1 MKIKRKATILYCEN
15 IEISRNF
22 YSNLLGFSVEMDLG
36 SVIFYKEG
44 IAIWELKEG
53 HILNTLI
60 NTGVKESSTN
70 AFELYFEVED
80 WEDTLQRL
88 KQWDVDYL
96 HKAVEEPWG
105 QRTIRILDPDTNIIE
120 IGETLERFIK
130 RLHDK
135 GVSKEEIARLNE
147 ISVDE
152 VTSILD
158 NKV

>member
-15 IEISRNF
+15 IEMSRNF
-22 YSNLLGFSVEMDLG
+22 YSNVLGLSIEMDMG

-60 NTGVKESSTN
+60 NTGGKGSNVNT
-70 AFELYFEVED
+70 FELYFEVVD

-88 KQWDVDYL
+88 NQWDIDYL
-96 HKAVEEPWG
+96 HRTVEEPWG
-105 QRTIRILDPDTNIIE
+105 QRTIRIFDPDTNIIE
-120 IGETLERFIK
+120 IGETLEQFIR
-130 RLHDK
+130 RLYDK

-152 VTSILD
+152 VTRILD